1 MLLAQIF
8 MYISFYLKIVMYY
21 ASYLVENKTLTIKVV
36 IILLICFA
44 I

>member
-1 MLLAQIF
+1 MLLAQILI
-8 MYISFYLKIVMYY
+8 YISFCLEIVMYY
-21 ASYLVENKTLTIKVV
+21 ASYLVESKTLITEII